1 MHYFKR
7 YYNLQCT
14 LPQRVPRGL
23 HPPAASDNSAGFS
36 LPQRVPRGLH
46 QRPATTPN
54 GKSSLPQRVPRGL
67 HLHQPLCSVH
77 RHLCLSVYHGDCIM
91 VQIKKPPK
99 EGSLP
104 QRVPRGLHLQFDCII
119 FCIYRLCLSVYHGDC
134 IRGVG
139 RYRADNT
146 LCLSVYHGDC
156 IGKNEQTRNT
166 IIV

>member
-23 HPPAASDNSAGFS
+23 H
-36 LPQRVPRGLH
+36 QRLVWYALMH
-46 QRPATTPN
+46 
-54 GKSSLPQRVPRGL
+54 
-67 HLHQPLCSVH
+67 
-77 RHLCLSVYHGDCIM
+77 
-91 VQIKKPPK
+91 
-99 EGSLP
+99 
-104 QRVPRGLHLQFDCII
+104 II
-119 FCIYRLCLSVYHGDC
+119 FASACTTGIASNLLARIDKCYQ
-134 IRGVG
+134 
-139 RYRADNT
+139 